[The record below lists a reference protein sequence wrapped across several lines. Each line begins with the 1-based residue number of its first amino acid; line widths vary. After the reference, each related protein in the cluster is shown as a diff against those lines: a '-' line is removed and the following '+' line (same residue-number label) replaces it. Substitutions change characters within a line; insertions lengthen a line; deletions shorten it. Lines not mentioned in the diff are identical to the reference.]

1 MSLVCSAPW
10 NGLFIWTDGTASY
23 CGRTR
28 AKGDLVRQSFEEFW
42 NSDAVQRARS
52 HFLKGA
58 HIESGCPPTC
68 CWLTAKAPEK
78 YIAAFDN
85 SKGADAVV
93 EDEIFFTHSKR
104 PRVDSYISNL
114 ESINTEISDQNLDV
128 GSFPTSLSISLTD
141 YCSLRCPMCCFGIIP
156 AHRKKSVAKIIPS
169 TVLDKIKDIYPFINR
184 LDLIGGE
191 LFDIP
196 FEINPLVRVL
206 NDIKE
211 TKASNIR
218 VTLTT
223 NGQHL
228 TERWV
233 EFLLDFTCIDIV
245 AFSVDS
251 FDPLIY
257 ANTRVNGSL
266 DRVRRS
272 INLLKQI
279 KAKKNTLFPVIKL
292 NSILGVHTH
301 REVSNFIDNAVML
314 GVSEVEFQKLVLMGD
329 PDFFAKN
336 NLFQPQ
342 HIEKLVRVWRDLA
355 SIEFPSNA
363 SSIIGMVEAY
373 LNHRGVRDS
382 LIFSDK
388 TIPSNAHYENDY
400 YAPPIVSKNTISQKF
415 VARRETI
422 SILKLFFGTYMRK
435 NTSHVNIIIS
445 KNHQAIT
452 QSYLDTTDLAD
463 NRWSLVELPSA
474 RLVVGDEY
482 QLTLSAANDV
492 RSDNCITVALAKA
505 GDGLSING
513 VAQKGSMS
521 YLIY

>member
-78 YIAAFDN
+78 YIAAFDDL
-85 SKGADAVV
+85 KGVDAIV
-93 EDEIFFTHSKR
+93 DDRSFLSRRKTPK
-104 PRVDSYISNL
+104 VDSYVANI
-114 ESINTEISDQNLDV
+114 ESINTDISLHNIDV

-156 AHRKKSVAKIIPS
+156 AHLKKSVAKIIPS
-169 TVLDKIKDIYPFINR
+169 TVLDKIKDIYPYINR
-184 LDLIGGE
+184 LDLFGGE

-196 FEINPLVRVL
+196 FEKNPLVRVL
-206 NDIKE
+206 NDIKD
-211 TKASNIR
+211 TKSTSIR

-233 EFLLDFTCIDIV
+233 EFLLDFPCIDIV

-251 FDPLIY
+251 FDPVIY

-272 INLLKQI
+272 IKLINNI
-279 KAKKNTLFPVIKL
+279 KAKRSAVFPIIKL
-292 NSILGVHTH
+292 NSIIGVHTH
-301 REVSNFIDNAVML
+301 CHVSNFGYADLRVGAVEPRML
-314 GVSEVEFQKLVLMGD
+314 HFHG
-329 PDFFAKN
+329 N
-336 NLFQPQ
+336 
-342 HIEKLVRVWRDLA
+342 
-355 SIEFPSNA
+355 
-363 SSIIGMVEAY
+363 
-373 LNHRGVRDS
+373 
-382 LIFSDK
+382 
-388 TIPSNAHYENDY
+388 
-400 YAPPIVSKNTISQKF
+400 
-415 VARRETI
+415 
-422 SILKLFFGTYMRK
+422 
-435 NTSHVNIIIS
+435 
-445 KNHQAIT
+445 
-452 QSYLDTTDLAD
+452 
-463 NRWSLVELPSA
+463 
-474 RLVVGDEY
+474 VG
-482 QLTLSAANDV
+482 
-492 RSDNCITVALAKA
+492 C
-505 GDGLSING
+505 
-513 VAQKGSMS
+513 
-521 YLIY
+521 